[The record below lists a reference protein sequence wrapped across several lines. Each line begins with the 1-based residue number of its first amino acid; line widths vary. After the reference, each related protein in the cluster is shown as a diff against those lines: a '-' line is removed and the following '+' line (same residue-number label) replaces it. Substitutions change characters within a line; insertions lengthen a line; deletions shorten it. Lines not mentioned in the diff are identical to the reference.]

1 VEEALMDAKDHPV
14 ISVLGD
20 QKRFMVPIYQRQYAW
35 GEDRW
40 SDFWDDLVA
49 KAEESLEGRPKFQH
63 YMGALRLAQMLYGWG
78 DTPRPSS

>member
-1 VEEALMDAKDHPV
+1 MDAKDHPV

-63 YMGALRLAQMLYGWG
+63 YMGALIIAPGADAIRLGRHPA
-78 DTPRPSS
+78 SK